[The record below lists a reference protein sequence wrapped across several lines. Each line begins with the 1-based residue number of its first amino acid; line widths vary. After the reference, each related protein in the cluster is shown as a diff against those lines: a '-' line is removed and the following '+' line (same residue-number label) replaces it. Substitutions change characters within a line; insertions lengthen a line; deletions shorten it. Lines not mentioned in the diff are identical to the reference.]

1 MGTVLSL
8 HISPKR
14 GTVKNDVPEAD
25 IVEGWGLQGD
35 AHGGDW
41 DRQVSI
47 FPVEA
52 LAMIPPEKREEVLAD
67 GYTENVTIADV
78 PLAELIPGAVL
89 KLGKAKVEILYVGK
103 EEWKEHGRPYIVS
116 REGRFGRVV
125 KGGKVQIGDSVEI
138 ESGQ

>member
-1 MGTVLSL
+1 MGKVLSL
-8 HISPKR
+8 HISLER
-14 GTVKNDVPEAD
+14 GTVKNNISEID

-52 LAMIPPEKREEVLAD
+52 LAKVPLDKQEEVLSD
-67 GYTENVTIADV
+67 GYTENVTVADL
-78 PLAELIPGAVL
+78 PLAELIPGVVL
-89 KLGKAKVEILYVGK
+89 RLGQAEVEILYVGK
-103 EEWKEHGRPYIVS
+103 EAWKEHGRPYIIS

-125 KGGKVQIGDSVEI
+125 KGGRVRVGDSVEI
-138 ESGQ
+138 LER